1 MAILEAPS
9 LILRP
14 FNNEACNYKR
24 KRCVGGGPKITR
36 QETFFEKGCAELWW
50 WRWWSEVVV
59 AFSGFS
65 GGAGTKVAH
74 TRSYASQRIIT
85 LQVHYKPS

>member
-50 WRWWSEVVV
+50 WR
-59 AFSGFS
+59 
-65 GGAGTKVAH
+65 
-74 TRSYASQRIIT
+74 
-85 LQVHYKPS
+85 